1 MADFSTILQAPE
13 IRSLV
18 QENILERAFHD
29 ALFPRLLFRGE
40 ATPVIWPANVG
51 DSMVFT
57 GVGLIKPKMR
67 PLAPGTDPLPSTYSS
82 EQWQA
87 MLNQYADT
95 IDTHMPTSIVA
106 IANLF
111 LRNAQQ
117 LGLSA
122 AQSLNRIPR
131 DRLYNAAESG
141 WTGADGNQGGGAVS
155 VLRVK
160 RLNGFTRARRPDLAA
175 GSPVRFDTVSTNNP
189 LKIHVFS
196 SGADKVIYVAGFS
209 PDTPG
214 DEVGP
219 GTLTLVNSAGAPDTV
234 TVLDRAYVYAEDAT
248 YIVRV
253 GGGKKIDDVGT
264 SDLLRLS
271 DIRAAVARFWQMNV
285 PEQPD
290 GRFHAHLD
298 PTSQAQIFGD
308 DEFQR
313 LLTALPDYYMYRQ
326 FAIGELL
333 NCVFFRNSE
342 CPVPETVD
350 GGLTATF
357 SQDDPFA
364 GEMFNTGLVTGMKVH
379 RALFVGQGLMHEY
392 YQDLG
397 ALITEAGVTGR
408 IGEPSI
414 TNNGIEVFSDRI
426 QLLIRS
432 PLNRLQDLVS
442 TSWKFIGD
450 WPVRTDVT
458 TGDLARFKRV
468 IEIQHG
474 E

>member
-1 MADFSTILQAPE
+1 M
-13 IRSLV
+13 
-18 QENILERAFHD
+18 
-29 ALFPRLLFRGE
+29 
-40 ATPVIWPANVG
+40 
-51 DSMVFT
+51 
-57 GVGLIKPKMR
+57 
-67 PLAPGTDPLPSTYSS
+67 
-82 EQWQA
+82 
-87 MLNQYADT
+87 
-95 IDTHMPTSIVA
+95 
-106 IANLF
+106 
-111 LRNAQQ
+111 
-117 LGLSA
+117 
-122 AQSLNRIPR
+122 
-131 DRLYNAAESG
+131 
-141 WTGADGNQGGGAVS
+141 
-155 VLRVK
+155 
-160 RLNGFTRARRPDLAA
+160 
-175 GSPVRFDTVSTNNP
+175 
-189 LKIHVFS
+189 
-196 SGADKVIYVAGFS
+196 GFS
-209 PDTPG
+209 PDTAG

-219 GTLTLVNSAGAPDTV
+219 GTITV
-234 TVLDRAYVYAEDAT
+234 TVGFTAVADRAYVYASDASAV
-248 YIVRV
+248 IRV
-253 GGGKKIDDVGT
+253 GGGLKVDDIGS
-264 SDLLRLS
+264 SDNLRLR

-298 PTSQAQIFGD
+298 PTSQAQIFAD

-313 LLTALPDYYMYRQ
+313 LLTAMPDYYMYRQ

-342 CPVPETVD
+342 CPVPETVE

-357 SQDDPFA
+357 TQDDPFA
-364 GEMFNTGLVTGMKVH
+364 GELYANGLTTGVKVH

-458 TGDLARFKRV
+458 TGDKARFKRAV
-468 IEIQHG
+468 IIQHG

>member
-1 MADFSTILQAPE
+1 MLQ
-13 IRSLV
+13 
-18 QENILERAFHD
+18 
-29 ALFPRLLFRGE
+29 
-40 ATPVIWPANVG
+40 
-51 DSMVFT
+51 
-57 GVGLIKPKMR
+57 
-67 PLAPGTDPLPSTYSS
+67 
-82 EQWQA
+82 
-87 MLNQYADT
+87 QYADT

-122 AQSLNRIPR
+122 GQSLNRIPR

-141 WTGADGNQGGGAVS
+141 WTVCDGNQGGGAVS
-155 VLRVK
+155 TLRVK
-160 RLNGFTRARRPDLAA
+160 RLNGFTRARRPDLAL
-175 GSPVRFDTVSTNNP
+175 GSPVRFDPVSSNNKLP
-189 LKIHVFS
+189 IHVFS
-196 SGADKVIYVAGFS
+196 SGADAVVNVIGFS
-209 PDTPG
+209 PDTAG

-219 GTLTLVNSAGAPDTV
+219 GTLSLDGTV
-234 TVLDRAYVYAEDAT
+234 TVLDRAYVYASDAT
-248 YIVRV
+248 GIVRV

-271 DIRAAVARFWQMNV
+271 DIRSAVARFWQQNV

-290 GRFHAHLD
+290 GRFHCHLD

-342 CPVPETVD
+342 CPLPETVE
-350 GGLTATF
+350 GGLTATYN
-357 SQDDPFA
+357 QDDPFA
-364 GEMFNTGLVTGMKVH
+364 GELFNNGLTTGMKVH

-397 ALITEAGVTGR
+397 QLITEAGITGR

-414 TNNGIEVFSDRI
+414 TNNGIEVFTDRI

-458 TGDLARFKRV
+458 TGDTARFKRV
-468 IEIQHG
+468 VEIQHG

>member
-13 IRSLV
+13 IRALV

-57 GVGLIKPKMR
+57 GVGLIKPKMK

-82 EQWQA
+82 EQWSA

-131 DRLYNAAESG
+131 NRLYNAAESG
-141 WTGADGNQGGGAVS
+141 WTVADGAQTGVNT
-155 VLRVK
+155 LRVK

-189 LKIHVFS
+189 LPIHLFS
-196 SGADKVIYVAGFS
+196 SGADATRNVIGFS
-209 PDTPG
+209 PDTAG
-214 DEVGP
+214 DEAGP
-219 GTLTLVNSAGAPDTV
+219 GTITLDGAAV
-234 TVLDRAYVYAEDAT
+234 TVLDRAYVYASDAT
-248 YIVRV
+248 YVVRV
-253 GGGKKIDDVGT
+253 GGGLKVDDIGS
-264 SDLLRLS
+264 SDLLRLQ
-271 DIRAAVARFWQMNV
+271 DIRAAVARFWQQNV

-364 GEMFNTGLVTGMKVH
+364 GELYNNGLTTGMKVH

-392 YQDLG
+392 YKDLG

-408 IGEPSI
+408 VGEPSI

-458 TGDLARFKRV
+458 TGDKARFKRAC
-468 IEIQHG
+468 IIQHG

>member
-1 MADFSTILQAPE
+1 MPDFSTIMQSPD
-13 IRSLV
+13 IRALV
-18 QENILERAFHD
+18 QDGILERAFHD

-67 PLAPGTDPLPSTYSS
+67 PLTPGTDPAPSSYQS
-82 EQWQA
+82 EQWVAQ
-87 MLNQYADT
+87 LQQYADS

-122 AQSLNRIPR
+122 GQSLNRIPR
-131 DRLYNAAESG
+131 NRMYNAALSG
-141 WTGADGNQGGGAVS
+141 WTVADGAQSAVTT
-155 VLRVK
+155 LRVK
-160 RLNGFTRARRPDLAA
+160 RLNGFTRARRPDLSA
-175 GSPVRFDTVSTNNP
+175 GSAVKFDTVSTNNP
-189 LKIHVFS
+189 LSIHVYS
-196 SGADKVIYVAGFS
+196 SGADAVRSVTGFS
-209 PDTPG
+209 PDTAG
-214 DEVGP
+214 DETGP
-219 GTLTLVNSAGAPDTV
+219 GTLTLDSAV
-234 TVLDRAYVYAEDAT
+234 TVLDRAYVYAADAT
-248 YIVRV
+248 GIVRV
-253 GGGKKIDDVGT
+253 GGGLKVDDVGS
-264 SDLLRLS
+264 SDLLRLQ
-271 DIRAAVARFWQMNV
+271 DIRQAVARFWQMNV
-285 PEQPD
+285 PEMPD
-290 GRFHAHLD
+290 GRFHCHLD
-298 PTSQAQIFGD
+298 PTSQAQVFQD
-308 DEFQR
+308 QEFQR

-342 CPVPETVD
+342 CPVPETVE

-357 SQDDPFA
+357 NQDDPFA
-364 GEMFNTGLVTGMKVH
+364 GELFNNGATSGVKVH
-379 RALFVGQGLMHEY
+379 RALFVGQGAMHEY

-397 ALITEAGVTGR
+397 QLITEAGITGKV
-408 IGEPSI
+408 GEPQI

-426 QLLIRS
+426 QLVIRS
-432 PLNRLQDLVS
+432 PLNRLQDMVA

-450 WPVRTDVT
+450 WPIRTDAT
-458 TGDLARFKRV
+458 TGDTARFKRV
-468 IEIQHG
+468 VSIEHG